1 MTKEPYFVTKI
12 RIDKLYDMFFRIS
25 SKTVG
30 MLLEKALG
38 RGNRSFN
45 INRMTDLE
53 GEVLT
58 AFNDYMFRIMAKFLT
73 PTPVVNIKRTNFD
86 MIHLTFLLKEETEG
100 AVAKFVVSVPAVLM
114 NPESVPEGVDKFDY
128 DDFLSSHI
136 TGKIIFGTT
145 RFSMLDVKE
154 LDEGDI
160 VVFDESN
167 IKKVKFVYNDNEFD
181 VKLNPNLGLVM
192 VADEDGG
199 ENMTAGNPN
208 LWDSIEVDMIGE
220 FDAVKISLGDLK
232 KIEQGMVVDLT
243 SIYENMVTL
252 YVEDKFIARG
262 ELVIINDR
270 YGVKIKE
277 VAGKGAPKPAAKAA
291 PVQDDDIPE
300 EEFANDAA
308 EPEEQGAA
316 GGGDGGGSEEDEFDY
331 SDFELEDDI

>member
-1 MTKEPYFVTKI
+1 
-12 RIDKLYDMFFRIS
+12 
-25 SKTVG
+25 
-30 MLLEKALG
+30 
-38 RGNRSFN
+38 
-45 INRMTDLE
+45 
-53 GEVLT
+53 
-58 AFNDYMFRIMAKFLT
+58 
-73 PTPVVNIKRTNFD
+73 
-86 MIHLTFLLKEETEG
+86 
-100 AVAKFVVSVPAVLM
+100 
-114 NPESVPEGVDKFDY
+114 
-128 DDFLSSHI
+128 
-136 TGKIIFGTT
+136 
-145 RFSMLDVKE
+145 
-154 LDEGDI
+154 
-160 VVFDESN
+160 
-167 IKKVKFVYNDNEFD
+167 
-181 VKLNPNLGLVM
+181 
-192 VADEDGG
+192 
-199 ENMTAGNPN
+199 MTAGNPN
-208 LWDSIEVDMIGE
+208 LWYSIEVDMIGE